1 MGLMWMSKEAYKEEL
16 QSQLRFLIE
25 SYQEANQ
32 YNDNEDERV
41 SLLSEINEVQAKLQ
55 EFTDG

>member
-1 MGLMWMSKEAYKEEL
+1 MSKEAYKEEL
-16 QSQLRFLIE
+16 QSQLRLLIE